1 MKITWFGTA
10 AIRLEADGETV
21 LFDPFVQLVGGEN
34 PNCLDDFLQ
43 DQTICVTHGHLDHLM
58 EVPEFL
64 DPESDAEATV
74 YCGEVAAETLSDMV
88 ENTSN
93 VVKVRPGDVIRL
105 GDVRILVM
113 EGKHAKPG
121 KSQVFQKLFSRRFL
135 QYFRN
140 ALALAYLN
148 PKFPEGGQ
156 TLMYEV
162 HAEGKRVQVMGSL
175 GLQED
180 QEYPQ
185 GADLLILPFQGS
197 EFLEAAALEVV
208 ERLQPKRILLDHFDD
223 AFPPVSEHVDT
234 RRFKKLM
241 DEEYPQIKVV
251 KPTAGKTVVL

>member
-1 MKITWFGTA
+1 
-10 AIRLEADGETV
+10 
-21 LFDPFVQLVGGEN
+21 
-34 PNCLDDFLQ
+34 
-43 DQTICVTHGHLDHLM
+43 
-58 EVPEFL
+58 
-64 DPESDAEATV
+64 
-74 YCGEVAAETLSDMV
+74 
-88 ENTSN
+88 
-93 VVKVRPGDVIRL
+93 
-105 GDVRILVM
+105 M

-162 HAEGKRVQVMGSL
+162 HAEGKCVQVMGTL

-197 EFLEAAALEVV
+197 EFLEAVALEVV